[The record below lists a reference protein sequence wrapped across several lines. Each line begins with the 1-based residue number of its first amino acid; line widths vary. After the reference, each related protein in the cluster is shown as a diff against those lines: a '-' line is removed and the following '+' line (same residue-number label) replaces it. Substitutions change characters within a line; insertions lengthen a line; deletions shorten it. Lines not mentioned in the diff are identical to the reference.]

1 MCLLVFAWRAWPDHR
16 LVLAANRDEAHR
28 RPAAPAAFWNDAP
41 QLLAGRD
48 LEAGG
53 TWLGLT
59 THGRIAALTNIR
71 ERASTPAGAPS
82 RGTLVSEFLLGDDTP
97 EHFLTRLRDDGTAYA
112 GFNLIFGDLDGLYYF
127 ANRGER
133 SGALAPGV
141 YALSNHL
148 LDTPWHKVQRVRERF
163 ERLRAHG
170 TGPDPEALF
179 ALLRDTTPAPD
190 AELPDTALP
199 RDVERSVSAPF
210 VIGQTYGTRSSTC
223 VLIDNEAH
231 ATFAE
236 RSFDTAGENT
246 GTQRFEIDLQE

>member
-28 RPAAPAAFWNDAP
+28 RPTAPAGFWADAP

-59 THGRIAALTNIR
+59 TGTRIAALTNIR
-71 ERASTPAGAPS
+71 ERAPAPAGAPS
-82 RGTLVSEFLLGDDTP
+82 RGTLVSEFLRGDDTP
-97 EHFLTRLRDDGTAYA
+97 EHFLTRLRDQGPAYA
-112 GFNLIFGDLDGLYYF
+112 GFNLVFGDAGGLFYY

-148 LDTPWHKVQRVRERF
+148 LDTPWHKVERVRERF
-163 ERLRAHG
+163 EDLRTRG
-170 TGPDPEALF
+170 TAPDPGSLF
-179 ALLRDTTPAPD
+179 ELLRDTTPATD
-190 AELPDTALP
+190 DELPATDLP
-199 RDVERSVSAPF
+199 RKFERAVSAPF
-210 VIGQTYGTRSSTC
+210 VRGDVYGTRSSTC
-223 VLIDNEAH
+223 VLIHDEGRAK
-231 ATFAE
+231 FVE
-236 RSFDTAGENT
+236 RSFDAAGEDT
-246 GTQRFEIDLQE
+246 GTRRFEIDLHE